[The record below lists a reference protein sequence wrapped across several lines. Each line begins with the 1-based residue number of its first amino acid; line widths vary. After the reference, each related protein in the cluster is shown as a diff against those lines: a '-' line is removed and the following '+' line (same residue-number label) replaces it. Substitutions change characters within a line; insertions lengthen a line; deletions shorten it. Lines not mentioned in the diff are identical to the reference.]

1 MCYVTKEIKT
11 DKLLV
16 PKFQGLVINNDFFTL
31 VTSCNIILK
40 SGVKLRPASFN
51 VQILLES
58 FPEGAPEANCTLIR

>member
-40 SGVKLRPASFN
+40 SLASFN
-51 VQILLES
+51 AQILLES
-58 FPEGAPEANCTLIR
+58 FPEGAPKGNCTLIR